1 MVYVV
6 FGLITSGSGLL
17 GLFVLR
23 EPEQQLAPSPALASL
38 PADDG
43 NADA

>member
-6 FGLITSGSGLL
+6 FGLIVSGSGLL

-23 EPEQQLAPSPALASL
+23 EPEQQSPAPILASL